1 MPWEAREVVKM
12 EVYSVRGEDVALQNV
27 WKITGATDT
36 EHTVCIAKIVIIRTG
51 SLYGIKHFNVEFP
64 LKLDKFMLKKL
75 RRRDI
80 MIVE

>member
-1 MPWEAREVVKM
+1 MVKM

-51 SLYGIKHFNVEFP
+51 SLYSIKHFNVEF
-64 LKLDKFMLKKL
+64 L
-75 RRRDI
+75 
-80 MIVE
+80 